1 VLFHCRGEKF
11 IWDHLRMEDVQS
23 YWKRLLKKYAELA
36 KWKPELNKDFKKI
49 KKKST

>member
-1 VLFHCRGEKF
+1 
-11 IWDHLRMEDVQS
+11 MEDVQS

-36 KWKPELNKDFKKI
+36 KWKPELNKDFKEI